1 MLQWNCTNKMRRLW
15 ETRVW
20 KDYPIGINIIVGN
33 EMKVLLNGP
42 ILSYKINYY
51 TIIILLHIILIKLF
65 SLQHIIPF

>member
-1 MLQWNCTNKMRRLW
+1 MRRLW

-20 KDYPIGINIIVGN
+20 KDYPIGINIGN
-33 EMKVLLNGP
+33 EMKVLLNKP

-65 SLQHIIPF
+65 LLQHIIPF